1 VINIAL
7 LDDHPAV
14 VAGLGRL
21 IESEHDLNVIAAAAT
36 APELAQR
43 LDGARADVVVLDH
56 DPARADGLS
65 HCRRIK
71 DHPNPPGVVIYS
83 AYAGPAAIL
92 AAHAAHADAVV
103 DKAESVSVLLS
114 AIRAVARG
122 ETMLPPV
129 PRAAFEAG
137 VSRLADEDLPIFA
150 MLLDREPVD
159 AIAQTLGSDR
169 HEVTWRVQRIIGR
182 LRPKLRDAHMSARD
196 R

>member
-14 VAGLGRL
+14 VAGLRRL
-21 IESEHDLNVIAAAAT
+21 MEAERDLNVIAAAAT

-43 LDGARADVVVLDH
+43 LGGAHADVLVLDH

-65 HCRRIK
+65 HCRRMK
-71 DHPNPPGVVIYS
+71 DRPDPPGVVIYS
-83 AYAGPAAIL
+83 AYAGPAVIL

-103 DKAESVSVLLS
+103 DKADSVSVLLS

-122 ETMLPPV
+122 ETMLPAV
-129 PRAAFEAG
+129 PREAFEAG

-159 AIAQTLGSDR
+159 VIAQTLGTDR
-169 HEVTWRVQRIIGR
+169 DAVAWRVQRILGK
-182 LRPKLRDAHMSARD
+182 LRPKLRDTHPAARH